1 MMNKIV
7 LSFGPYKVITPSG
20 MDGIKIQFNFS
31 RVDSRLVGSPE
42 EMQAST
48 LHRLI
53 VGVAAGIDWADDEV
67 ALAKILFELGA
78 PNIIASMS
86 PTGDLP
92 DEIPAFVPHGARPLD
107 PSRLADIESSI
118 IEVELP
124 SKRTR
129 RLVRK

>member
-1 MMNKIV
+1 MNKIV
-7 LSFGPYKVITPSG
+7 LCFGPYEVISPSG

-31 RVDSRLVGSPE
+31 KVDSRLVGSSVE
-42 EMQAST
+42 SQAST
-48 LHRLI
+48 LHRLL

-78 PNIIASMS
+78 PNIIDSMS
-86 PTGDLP
+86 STGDLP
-92 DEIPAFVPHGARPLD
+92 DEIPPAFVPNEARPLD
-107 PSRLADIESSI
+107 PGQLADIEGSI

-129 RLVRK
+129 RLERK